1 MLSIKYLSGEIF
13 ITINDFNNDISY
25 EEMKILFDSNIII
38 EQYYMLTNNDENI
51 YTNLYD
57 IYEMKYRKNI
67 ILNNNLNI
75 IILPYKKIDVKR
87 IKNNARLVEL
97 SESENID
104 GYLHLDIHNFPS
116 KRLKSDKLFV
126 LMAINISSKFYKYIS
141 KDLQEDFDIIDIIY
155 RDLENLDFIP
165 QKCRDSKEFI
175 KEFINKYGD
184 TSIMSIASDNL
195 RNDTE
200 LIYMA
205 INSDGESLKY
215 INEFYRDNEE
225 IVRIAIK
232 EYPSECYEYISERL
246 RNKKEIIMECIN
258 ILKLSNSKY
267 YYEHNNIL
275 RNISNI
281 NRSDKEIV
289 LPLLEMNKRD
299 FKYVS
304 EELKKDK
311 EFILTYLNIITLS
324 NDYDYK
330 DFLLNLPHFNND
342 KEIVLASIKKHD
354 NNIFYMSNILKQ
366 DKDFLLLCL
375 NIHRIYNHNYEYFYI
390 NDLLFNFRD
399 DKEIVLAILKK
410 YGSNIKYV
418 SDRLKKDKDVI
429 LTAIVN
435 CYYEIDK
442 TRNSNSYKFQ
452 YLQEKNIKINNILNE
467 VDICNISDPSIL
479 QQIILL
485 IK

>member
-342 KEIVLASIKKHD
+342 KEIVLA
-354 NNIFYMSNILKQ
+354 
-366 DKDFLLLCL
+366 
-375 NIHRIYNHNYEYFYI
+375 
-390 NDLLFNFRD
+390 
-399 DKEIVLAILKK
+399 ILKK
-410 YGSNIKYV
+410 CGSNIKYV